1 MPGKIRFSANQS
13 EKPGLE
19 QANTVVL
26 LIPSSSRGSSRVIQ
40 TNEVLLGV
48 AILVRVP
55 PQILEDLVGAAI
67 SKQGNIYR
75 GELAKLIGASKES
88 LDGKT
93 SFYLISLMKLCGLAE
108 ADMAK
113 VLKKSRIVNQRGAVT
128 RDISA
133 GEELKGVIDNALEGF
148 QMLISESFK
157 PVGSE
162 NPGLANQPP
171 IKRRS
176 DENPKGSG
184 S

>member
-1 MPGKIRFSANQS
+1 M
-13 EKPGLE
+13 
-19 QANTVVL
+19 
-26 LIPSSSRGSSRVIQ
+26 
-40 TNEVLLGV
+40 
-48 AILVRVP
+48 AILVKVP
-55 PQILEDLVGAAI
+55 PEILQNLVRAAI

-93 SFYLISLMKLCGLAE
+93 SLYLISLMKLCGFAE

-157 PVGSE
+157 PIGSE
-162 NPGLANQPP
+162 SQGLPNQQP

-176 DENPKGSG
+176 DEDPKN
-184 S
+184 

>member
-1 MPGKIRFSANQS
+1 M
-13 EKPGLE
+13 
-19 QANTVVL
+19 
-26 LIPSSSRGSSRVIQ
+26 
-40 TNEVLLGV
+40 

-93 SFYLISLMKLCGLAE
+93 SLYLISLMKLCGLAE

-133 GEELKGVIDNALEGF
+133 GEELKGVIDDALEGF

-157 PVGSE
+157 PVGPESQ
-162 NPGLANQPP
+162 PLPNQQP
-171 IKRRS
+171 IRRKS
-176 DENPKGSG
+176 DEDAKN
-184 S
+184 

>member
-1 MPGKIRFSANQS
+1 
-13 EKPGLE
+13 
-19 QANTVVL
+19 
-26 LIPSSSRGSSRVIQ
+26 
-40 TNEVLLGV
+40 VLLGV

-67 SKQGNIYR
+67 SKQGNMYR

-93 SFYLISLMKLCGLAE
+93 SLYLISLMKLCGFAE

-148 QMLISESFK
+148 QLLIAESFK
-157 PVGSE
+157 PLGSE
-162 NPGLANQPP
+162 SQADPNQRPT
-171 IKRRS
+171 KRRS
-176 DENPKGSG
+176 DENPKTSG